1 MKSGK
6 YFKEHRLRGSSRFQA
21 LIELK
26 WKNSKVKDW
35 NEKREILQGLLK
47 TI

>member
-6 YFKEHRLRGSSRFQA
+6 YFKDHRLRGSSRFKA
-21 LIELK
+21 LIELN
-26 WKNSKVKDW
+26 WKNSKVKDC
-35 NEKREILQGLLK
+35 NEKREILHGPFK